1 MSWFNGA
8 FIDRR
13 TGLNERAS
21 GKASRTHPV
30 MVARFA
36 LGSTLSVFLYE
47 VDRPVSQV
55 VAEVPHLRADIDR
68 ILGTEYARVKT
79 LLEAERDT
87 VITLSR
93 ALKKE
98 RRLEALLA

>member
-1 MSWFNGA
+1 
-8 FIDRR
+8 
-13 TGLNERAS
+13 
-21 GKASRTHPV
+21 